1 MQDVLID
8 RDRFIKSVADRIQSM
23 AAILIPETKV
33 PLDFH
38 NTLQQKVAEL
48 GGEFGFRGVREYPVY
63 SAEVGVEG
71 LADVAW
77 MARRRLTS
85 VFEIDSSPRAKSVLK
100 LIALDAPFR
109 FWVYYGHSHYLS
121 MLRSIDKND
130 VINVIRLRNVYF

>member
-8 RDRFIKSVADRIQSM
+8 RDRFIKAVADRIQDM
-23 AAILIPETKV
+23 AARLIPEIKV

-38 NTLQQKVAEL
+38 NTLQKKVADL
-48 GGEFGFRGVREYPVY
+48 GGQFGFMGVREYPVY
-63 SAEVGVEG
+63 STGVGVEG

-77 MARRRLTS
+77 TAKRRLTA
-85 VFEIDSSPRAKSVLK
+85 VFEIDSSPRIKSVQK

-121 MLRSIDKND
+121 MVRSVDKSNA
-130 VINVIRLRNVYF
+130 IEVIRLRNVYF

>member
-1 MQDVLID
+1 VQDVLID
-8 RDRFIKSVADRIQSM
+8 RDRFIRAVAERIQGM
-23 AAILIPETKV
+23 AAKLIPETKV
-33 PLDFH
+33 PLEFH
-38 NTLQQKVAEL
+38 NTLQRKVADL

-63 SAEVGVEG
+63 STEVGVEG

-77 MARRRLTS
+77 MAKKRLTS

-121 MLRSIDKND
+121 MVRSIDKND
-130 VINVIRLRNVYF
+130 AIEVIRLRNVYF

>member
-8 RDRFIKSVADRIQSM
+8 RDRYIKSVADRIQSL
-23 AAILIPETKV
+23 AAQLIPEIRV

-38 NTLQQKVAEL
+38 NTLQRKVADL

-63 SAEVGVEG
+63 SSEVGVEG

-77 MARRRLTS
+77 MAKRRLTS
-85 VFEIDSSPRAKSVLK
+85 VFEIDSSPRVKSMLK
-100 LIALDAPFR
+100 LLALDTPFR

-121 MLRSIDKND
+121 MMRSIDKNNA
-130 VINVIRLRNVYF
+130 ISVIRLRNVYL

>member
-1 MQDVLID
+1 VQDVLID
-8 RDRFIKSVADRIQSM
+8 RDRFIKSVTDRIQGM
-23 AAILIPETKV
+23 AAELIPEAKA

-38 NTLQQKVAEL
+38 NTLQKKVADM

-63 SAEVGVEG
+63 STEVGVEG

-77 MARRRLTS
+77 MAQKRVAS
-85 VFEIDSSPRAKSVLK
+85 VFEIDSTPRAKSVLK

-121 MLRSIDKND
+121 MVRSIDKNGA
-130 VINVIRLRNVYF
+130 IEVIRLHNVYF